1 MQYPLLLPY
10 GVGGYEEHIPH
21 IRERCPNPE
30 RNTSV
35 SMREFLAYHLQ
46 DRVTQWSTILH
57 GGKLFQQFVVD
68 SYMMM
73 ESWRLNYYRSHQK
86 QLRAE
91 IYRGLTDAIMIGA
104 TEGASI
110 GKRVILPSSFTGG
123 ARYTM
128 QNYQDAMAIC
138 NWAGYP
144 DLFIT
149 FTCNSKWPEITRFIE
164 SEGLKV
170 EDRPDIVSR
179 MFKMKL
185 DLLMKD
191 LKRGDIFGPI
201 KAGTFQFIITYI
213 LH

>member
-1 MQYPLLLPY
+1 
-10 GVGGYEEHIPH
+10 
-21 IRERCPNPE
+21 
-30 RNTSV
+30 
-35 SMREFLAYHLQ
+35 MREFLAYHLQ